1 MSGTLDRL
9 KQSLGFGSE
18 ISRLISN
25 TDPGIDSIA
34 EVYQALYA
42 LHQEN
47 LEALVE
53 LENTLNSLSSSSGTS
68 GTSGISGT
76 SGSSGTSGDNGTS
89 GSSGTSGDSGTSG
102 SSGISGSN
110 GTSGSS
116 GTSGASGTSGS
127 SGISGANGTSGSSGT
142 SGISGTSGTSG
153 TSAAAP
159 SQSFSP
165 MNVSD
170 CDLAPTAATTQYY
183 YLTVADATMT
193 VSKAKLW
200 GYSGSDTVLF
210 GLYRG
215 TLSSCTLIGTGSA
228 VCGVGPNVINI
239 SPVAGQNL
247 NVQSGENLV
256 VGYYAN
262 GISWRTVYNAGIS
275 DIIFGI
281 SNTSDISSMPNS
293 PTGTGTAIRFA
304 LTLY

>member
-127 SGISGANGTSGSSGT
+127 SGISGDNGTSGSSGT

-200 GYSGSDTVLF
+200 GYNGSDTVLF

-228 VCGVGPNVINI
+228 VCGIGPNVIDI

-247 NVQSGENLV
+247 NVQAGENLV

-281 SNTSDISSMPNS
+281 SNTSNISSMPS
-293 PTGTGTAIRFA
+293 IPTGTGTAIRFA